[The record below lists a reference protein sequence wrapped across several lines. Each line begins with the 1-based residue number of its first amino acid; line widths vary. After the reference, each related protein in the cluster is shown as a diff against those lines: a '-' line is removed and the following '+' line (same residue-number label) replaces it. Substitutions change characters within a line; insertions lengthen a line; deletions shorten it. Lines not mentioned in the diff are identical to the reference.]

1 MFDENSFSSSTC
13 NAVLEAASKNNAPVM
28 IQVSNGG
35 GQFMVGKGIK
45 DPNACAAGAVALA
58 LHVRAVAPYYGI
70 PVVLHS
76 DHCAKKLL
84 PWFDGMLE
92 ADEAYF
98 KQYGKF

>member
-1 MFDENSFSSSTC
+1 M
-13 NAVLEAASKNNAPVM
+13 EAAMKSKSPVI

-35 GQFMVGKGIK
+35 GAFYAGKGVK
-45 DPNACAAGAVALA
+45 DPNNCAAGAVALA
-58 LHVRAVAPYYGI
+58 LHVRTMAPYYGI

-84 PWFDGMLE
+84 PWFDGMVA

-98 KQYGKF
+98 KQYGEPLYS